1 MTLPNK
7 PPHSTNQKK
16 KTAESLPPLAPF
28 YHLPLES
35 GANFLESIHVA
46 VLHNDG

>member
-7 PPHSTNQKK
+7 PPIQLTKK